1 MHRLVPLVAALVL
14 GLAVAPAFA
23 STELP
28 APGTPF
34 PSWSLRDHTGKV
46 VTSESLAGKT
56 YLLWYYPKAQTPGC
70 TIEGRGLR
78 DDFPA
83 FQQRGVEILGVS
95 FDDPKANATFVTAEK
110 FPFRL
115 LSDTDRTLA
124 LQVGAAT
131 SADAPV
137 SRRVSFLVGPDGK
150 VLKTY
155 GMVIPT
161 THAADVLADIVSRP

>member
-1 MHRLVPLVAALVL
+1 MRRIAL
-14 GLAVAPAFA
+14 GLFPALLAFVLPA
-23 STELP
+23 LAATALP
-28 APGTPF
+28 APGAPF
-34 PSWSLRDHTGKV
+34 PSWSLRDHTGKI

-95 FDDPKANATFVTAEK
+95 FDDPKANATFVVAEK

-115 LSDTDRTLA
+115 LSDTDRSLA
-124 LQVGAAT
+124 LEVGAAA
-131 SADAPV
+131 SADSPV

-150 VLKTY
+150 VIKTY
-155 GMVIPT
+155 GEVIPT
-161 THAADVLADIVSRP
+161 THAADVLADLVSRP

>member
-1 MHRLVPLVAALVL
+1 MRRIALGVVL
-14 GLAVAPAFA
+14 PALLALVAPALA
-23 STELP
+23 TTDLP
-28 APGTPF
+28 APGTTF
-34 PSWSLRDHTGKV
+34 PAWSLRDHTGKT

-95 FDDPKANATFVTAEK
+95 FDDPKANATFVAAEK

-115 LSDTDRTLA
+115 LSDTDRSLA
-124 LQVGAAT
+124 LQVGAAAA
-131 SADAPV
+131 ADAPV

-161 THAADVLADIVSRP
+161 THAADVLADLVARP

>member
-1 MHRLVPLVAALVL
+1 MRRTMLRLLVL
-14 GLAVAPAFA
+14 ALTAVMPALAAAD
-23 STELP
+23 LP

-34 PSWSLRDHTGKV
+34 PSWSLRDHTGKT

-83 FQQRGVEILGVS
+83 FQQRGVEVLGVS
-95 FDDPKANATFVTAEK
+95 FDDPKANATFVTAEQ

-115 LSDTDRTLA
+115 LSDTDRRLA
-124 LQVGAAT
+124 LQVGAA
-131 SADAPV
+131 SSPDAPV

-155 GMVIPT
+155 GTVIPT
-161 THAADVLADIVSRP
+161 THAADVLSDLVSRP